1 MFDPLHIFRQ
11 HHAQAR
17 IFLSISLSMLILT
30 GTLYLIDNEAYSGFF
45 GRVNPLF
52 VMIITILM
60 GSLLMARLLSTTPLK
75 VYKDAPKTRILY
87 IVAIPLVLFIGIVWV
102 DTRGVFPQ
110 DLNIAFPNSLL
121 FYPSIAYVVEI
132 IFHVLPLSLCVF
144 LISTVFKPR
153 DQTTVLLISI
163 PFVAL
168 LEPIF
173 QILSFG
179 RNYPAWAIAYV
190 GANILVINLAQLWL
204 FVKYDFVSMMAFR
217 LMYYLLWHIM
227 WGALRLR
234 WLF

>member
-1 MFDPLHIFRQ
+1 M
-11 HHAQAR
+11 
-17 IFLSISLSMLILT
+17 T
-30 GTLYLIDNEAYSGFF
+30 
-45 GRVNPLF
+45 V
-52 VMIITILM
+52 TILI
-60 GSLLMARLLSTTPLK
+60 GSLLIARLLSTTALK
-75 VYKDAPKTRILY
+75 VYKAAPKTRMLS

-110 DLNIAFPNSLL
+110 DLNIAFPYSLL

-132 IFHVLPLSLCVF
+132 IFHLLPLALCVF
-144 LISTVFKPR
+144 VITAVFKPR
-153 DQTTVLLISI
+153 DQTTVLLVSI
-163 PFVAL
+163 PLVAL

-179 RNYPAWAIAYV
+179 RDYPAWAIAYV
-190 GANILVINLAQLWL
+190 SANILVINLSQLWL

-217 LMYYLLWHIM
+217 LMYYLLWHIV